1 MRAIGWP
8 AFWLTVSGG
17 LAAVVAW
24 QLTNGLP
31 LAPTVTAAPPG
42 APPLEVAEQSAPP
55 RPPAAAAVEQ
65 IAARPLFSDTRRP
78 YQPPPEPVAAAAAP
92 EPAELALPLELA
104 GTFLTGT
111 DQAALLL
118 VSGGT
123 PAWLRKG
130 QLIDG
135 WRIEAIAQDQVQLRK
150 GGRLQVLRLRDDL
163 VVVKSAEPRARQQE
177 DSEDAAAGE
186 AETEPADADAETPE

>member
-1 MRAIGWP
+1 MRSLGWP
-8 AFWLTVSGG
+8 ALWLTVCAG
-17 LAAVVAW
+17 LAAIVAW

-31 LAPTVTAAPPG
+31 LAPTVTAAPPA
-42 APPLEVAEQSAPP
+42 APPLEVAERPAAP

-78 YQPPPEPVAAAAAP
+78 YQPPAEPVAEAAP
-92 EPAELALPLELA
+92 EPDQPALALELA
-104 GTFLTGT
+104 GTYLTGA

-118 VSGGT
+118 LAGKS

-150 GGRLQVLRLRDDL
+150 GNRQQVLRLRADL
-163 VVVKSAEPRARQQE
+163 AVLKTARPRAPRRQ
-177 DSEDAAAGE
+177 DSDDAAAGAASAE
-186 AETEPADADAETPE
+186 PAETDEATPE